1 MNRDEAISL
10 NETINSKLSDGG
22 IYGLQ
27 EELKVQFI
35 IQAINVGRST
45 EFYVLTVTIMD
56 MVHRCYNTYKEAL
69 DVVIFYAHMYND
81 YPHERY
87 FHESDGTVVLIDTEG
102 ENKDA

>member
-1 MNRDEAISL
+1 MNRDEAILL
-10 NETINSKLSDGG
+10 NETINSRLSDGG
-22 IYGLQ
+22 IHGLQ

-35 IQAINVGRST
+35 IQAINIGRPT
-45 EFYVLTVTIMD
+45 EFYALTVTVMN
-56 MVHRCYNTYKEAL
+56 MVHRCYNTYAEAL
-69 DVVIFYAHMYND
+69 DVVLFYAKMYNY